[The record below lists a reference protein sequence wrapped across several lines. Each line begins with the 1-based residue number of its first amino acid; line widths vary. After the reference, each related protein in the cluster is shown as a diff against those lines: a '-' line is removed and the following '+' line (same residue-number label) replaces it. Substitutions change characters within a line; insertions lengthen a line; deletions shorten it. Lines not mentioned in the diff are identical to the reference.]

1 MKRCGCNSHNGY
13 LTRAGR
19 DLVAQRSLE
28 GLGVA
33 DMEITRY
40 LDSRVSVS
48 ALNENEDDHVFD
60 DQVID
65 EQALRV
71 SHGS

>member
-1 MKRCGCNSHNGY
+1 M
-13 LTRAGR
+13 
-19 DLVAQRSLE
+19 VAQRSLE

-33 DMEITRY
+33 DMEVLRY

-48 ALNENEDDHVFD
+48 ATVEGESPVFD
-60 DQVID
+60 DQLID